1 MRNLAIS
8 MDSDPDERE
17 DCAFMVVDI
26 TPNQTPALAGRTPCQ
41 GFYRDLFGVGS
52 NLVCSGNSEVDIYNV
67 DELPEVSLI
76 SHFKGFGGKK
86 IAPDVHR
93 DLIFVLDEVQGVG
106 IISIAKREEPKL
118 LSHIYPGNLS
128 EDLVMSDIALH
139 DNQLLLLVND
149 LNTSSHRECL
159 LVYDVS
165 LPESPQLIKEVSIAP
180 CKGNVISFKGE
191 QLYVAGFNSLMI
203 RSMSSIEESGESVLK
218 KRENMRGVAILVDGD
233 FAYLV
238 EHEWALRTT
247 IGLLNIADLRR
258 PEEPKFEGKTLLAI
272 NFQTDF
278 SDVSMRKIGERLIL
292 VSSFG
297 MRVINVSD
305 PDNPDI
311 THLFRPSGN
320 FRIASGLEIL
330 TVDRAN

>member
-1 MRNLAIS
+1 MRDFAIS
-8 MDSDPDERE
+8 MDSDPDERG

-26 TPNQTPALAGRTPCQ
+26 TPNQTPALVGRTPCQ
-41 GFYRDLFGVGS
+41 GFYRDLFGIG
-52 NLVCSGNSEVDIYNV
+52 NYLVCSGNSEVDIYNAAL
-67 DELPEVSLI
+67 LPEVSLI

-93 DLIFVLDEVQGVG
+93 DLIFVLNEVQGVG
-106 IISIAKREEPKL
+106 IISIAGREEPKL
-118 LSHIYPGNLS
+118 LSHICPGNLS
-128 EDLVMSDIALH
+128 EDLLMTDIALL
-139 DNQLLLLVND
+139 DNRLLLLVND
-149 LNTSSHRECL
+149 LSTSSHRECL
-159 LVYDVS
+159 LIYDVTS
-165 LPESPQLIKEVSIAP
+165 PENPQMKERVSIAP

-203 RSMSSIEESGESVLK
+203 SSMSSIEESGESVLK
-218 KRENMRGVAILVDGD
+218 KREKMRGVAILVDGD

-247 IGLLNIADLRR
+247 IGLLNIVDLRR
-258 PEEPKFEGKTLLAI
+258 PEEPKFEGKTLLTI

-278 SDVSMRKIGERLIL
+278 TDVSKRKIGERLIL

-297 MRVINVSD
+297 LRVIDVSD

-330 TVDRAN
+330 TVDRAY

>member
-1 MRNLAIS
+1 MRDFAIS
-8 MDSDPDERE
+8 MDSDPDERG

-26 TPNQTPALAGRTPCQ
+26 TPNQTPALVGRTPCQ
-41 GFYRDLFGVGS
+41 GFYRDLFGIG
-52 NLVCSGNSEVDIYNV
+52 NYLVCSGNSEVDIYNAAL
-67 DELPEVSLI
+67 LPEVSLI

-93 DLIFVLDEVQGVG
+93 DLIFVLNEVQGVG
-106 IISIAKREEPKL
+106 IISIAGREEPKL
-118 LSHIYPGNLS
+118 LSHICPGNLS
-128 EDLVMSDIALH
+128 EDLLMTDIALL
-139 DNQLLLLVND
+139 DNRLLLLVND
-149 LNTSSHRECL
+149 LSTSSHRECL
-159 LVYDVS
+159 LIYDVTS
-165 LPESPQLIKEVSIAP
+165 PENPQMKERVSIAP

-203 RSMSSIEESGESVLK
+203 SSMSSIEESGESVLK
-218 KRENMRGVAILVDGD
+218 KREKMRGVAILVDGD

-247 IGLLNIADLRR
+247 IGLLNIVDLRR
-258 PEEPKFEGKTLLAI
+258 PEEPKFEGKTLLTI

-278 SDVSMRKIGERLIL
+278 TDVSMRKIGERLIL

-297 MRVINVSD
+297 LRVIDVSD

-330 TVDRAN
+330 TVDRAY